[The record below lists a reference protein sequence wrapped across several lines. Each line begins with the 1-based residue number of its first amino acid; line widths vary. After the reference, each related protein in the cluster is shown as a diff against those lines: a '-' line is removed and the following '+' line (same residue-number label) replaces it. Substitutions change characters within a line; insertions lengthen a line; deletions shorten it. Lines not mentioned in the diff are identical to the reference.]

1 MVLGIF
7 NSYLVQ
13 LIYNNYCV
21 PGNIVFDDLA
31 TTQLRKRDFIF

>member
-13 LIYNNYCV
+13 LINNNYCV
-21 PGNIVFDDLA
+21 PGNIVFLM
-31 TTQLRKRDFIF
+31 T